1 MHTNDANNANK
12 LIYPKLSY
20 LIVGTCIDVHNELG
34 KFGKEKQYADLF
46 EQKLKEAKILYKREL
61 KIGESGNIVD
71 FLIGKKILL
80 ELKAKRVITKKDYY
94 QIQRY
99 LQEAKVKLGILVNFR
114 GNYIKPIR
122 VIRIDTKNKSKFLN

>member
-20 LIVGTCIDVHNELG
+20 LIVGICFDVHNELG

-71 FLIGKKILL
+71 FLIGKKIL
-80 ELKAKRVITKKDYY
+80 RVKGKK
-94 QIQRY
+94 
-99 LQEAKVKLGILVNFR
+99 
-114 GNYIKPIR
+114 GNHK
-122 VIRIDTKNKSKFLN
+122 KGLLSNSALSSGSKGEIGNTS